1 MQSHELQKAH
11 GRIKRR
17 VGRGG
22 KRGSFSG
29 KGIKGQ
35 KARSGHRIR
44 PQIRDMIKKIH
55 KRRGYFFHSY
65 ITKPAVVNLE
75 ALEKNYNNGDK
86 VTVKS
91 LLAKGLV
98 RPVGGKAPKVKILGA
113 GKLARPAGGLT
124 KKLIFDKSL
133 LMSEAVKNKIK

>member
-1 MQSHELQKAH
+1 MQSHQLQKAH
-11 GRIKRR
+11 GRTKRR

-44 PQIRDMIKKIH
+44 PQIRDVIKKIH
-55 KRRGYFFHSY
+55 KRRGYFFRS
-65 ITKPAVVNLE
+65 IQIKPAVVNLE

-86 VTVKS
+86 VTQKS
-91 LLAKGLV
+91 LLAKNLI
-98 RPVGGKAPKVKILGA
+98 RPVGGKIPGVKILGT
-113 GKLARPAGGLT
+113 GKLT
-124 KKLIFDKSL
+124 KKLIFDKRL

>member
-1 MQSHELQKAH
+1 MQSHELSKSH
-11 GRIKRR
+11 GRVKRR

-44 PQIRDMIKKIH
+44 PQIRDMIKKVH
-55 KRRGYFFHSY
+55 KRRGYFFRS
-65 ITKPAVVNLE
+65 IVNKSAVVNLGV
-75 ALEKNYNNGDK
+75 LEKNFKNGDK
-86 VTVKS
+86 VTPKI
-91 LLAKGLV
+91 LAAKGLV
-98 RPVGGKAPKVKILGA
+98 RPIGDKLPNIKILST
-113 GKLARPAGGLT
+113 GKLT

-133 LMSEAVKNKIK
+133 LMSEEVKNKLK

>member
-11 GRIKRR
+11 GRVKRR

-35 KARSGHRIR
+35 RARSGHRIR

-55 KRRGYFFHSY
+55 KRRGQRRGYFARSVAS
-65 ITKPAVVNLE
+65 KPAGVNLE
-75 ALEKNYNNGDK
+75 VLEKNFNNGDK
-86 VTVKS
+86 ITPKS
-91 LLAKGLV
+91 LLAKSLI
-98 RPVGGKAPKVKILGA
+98 RPVGGKMPKVKILGI
-113 GKLARPAGGLT
+113 GKLT
-124 KKLIFDKSL
+124 KKLIFDKDL
-133 LMSEAVKNKIK
+133 LMSAAVKNKIK

>member
-1 MQSHELQKAH
+1 MQSHQLQKAH
-11 GRIKRR
+11 GRTKRR

-55 KRRGYFFHSY
+55 KRRGYFFHS
-65 ITKPAVVNLE
+65 IQTKPAVVNLKV
-75 ALEKNYNNGDK
+75 LEKNYNNGDK
-86 VTVKS
+86 VTQKS
-91 LLAKGLV
+91 LLVKNLI
-98 RPVGGKAPKVKILGA
+98 RPVGGKMPDVKILGT
-113 GKLARPAGGLT
+113 GKLT
-124 KKLIFDKSL
+124 KKLIFDKRL